1 MRIYYRGYIIDQGTS
16 SIDYTG
22 SRLHRVDSTGSGDST
37 GPGDYTGFGDSAW
50 FGDCT
55 VFGRRPV
62 RTELAAHSNPQQ
74 AMKWIDGEVRRSLV
88 SGHGWP

>member
-22 SRLHRVDSTGSGDST
+22 S
-37 GPGDYTGFGDSAW
+37 GDSAW
-50 FGDCT
+50 FGNCT

-88 SGHGWP
+88 SGHSWP

>member
-22 SRLHRVDSTGSGDST
+22 SRDSTGIGN
-37 GPGDYTGFGDSAW
+37 SAW
-50 FGDCT
+50 FGDCA

>member
-22 SRLHRVDSTGSGDST
+22 SRDSTGIGN
-37 GPGDYTGFGDSAW
+37 SAW